1 MPTSVK
7 RSDMKTSLARSAG
20 YLAAAIWA
28 AMAILQAYWALGG
41 RWSVRAVL
49 GEGNPVPPPL
59 VLWLAVVVPLA
70 AALIVLGRMGVWGTR
85 LPGWIFKW
93 GTWAMTAVL
102 VLVSILNFV
111 SGSAWELFLGGF
123 ALFFALLCA
132 IVALLKA
139 PSARSGGK
147 VGNDP
152 AGTMGEEDL
161 VMGTSQSLAG
171 KASQTNSTP
180 WRGHSCCTSCPGC

>member
-7 RSDMKTSLARSAG
+7 GSDMKRSLARSAG

-28 AMAILQAYWALGG
+28 AMAAMQAYWALGG
-41 RWSVRAVL
+41 VWGVRAVL

-70 AALIVLGRMGVWGTR
+70 AALIVLGRMGLWRTR
-85 LPGWIFKW
+85 LPWWIFKW
-93 GTWAMTAVL
+93 GTWAMSVVL

-111 SGSAWELFLGGF
+111 GGSSWEWYLGAF

-132 IVALLKA
+132 IVAVLEPERGVDGPL
-139 PSARSGGK
+139 PLERHLGRSR
-147 VGNDP
+147 D
-152 AGTMGEEDL
+152 D
-161 VMGTSQSLAG
+161 
-171 KASQTNSTP
+171 
-180 WRGHSCCTSCPGC
+180 RR

>member
-7 RSDMKTSLARSAG
+7 GSDMKTSLARSAG

-28 AMAILQAYWALGG
+28 AMAAMQAYWALGG
-41 RWSVRAVL
+41 VWGMRAVL

-70 AALIVLGRMGVWGTR
+70 AALIVLGRMSLWGTR

-93 GTWAMTAVL
+93 GMLAMTVVL

-111 SGSAWELFLGGF
+111 GASSWELYLGAF

-132 IVALLKA
+132 IVAVLES
-139 PSARSGGK
+139 PSARSDGI
-147 VGNDP
+147 VGND
-152 AGTMGEEDL
+152 
-161 VMGTSQSLAG
+161 AG
-171 KASQTNSTP
+171 K
-180 WRGHSCCTSCPGC
+180 RKE

>member
-1 MPTSVK
+1 MPTPLK
-7 RSDMKTSLARSAG
+7 GSDTKTSLIRSAG
-20 YLAAAIWA
+20 YLAAALWA
-28 AMAILQAYWALGG
+28 AMAAMQAYWALGG
-41 RWSVRAVL
+41 VWGVRAVL

-70 AALIVLGRMGVWGTR
+70 AALIVLGRIGVWGTR
-85 LPGWIFKW
+85 LPWSIFKW

-111 SGSAWELFLGGF
+111 GGSSWELFLGAF

-132 IVALLKA
+132 IVALLKPA
-139 PSARSGGK
+139 SARSDRI

-152 AGTMGEEDL
+152 TEREE
-161 VMGTSQSLAG
+161 
-171 KASQTNSTP
+171 
-180 WRGHSCCTSCPGC
+180 